1 MPSFIHL
8 VINLNLCVQILTF
21 MAVYTSTMLLKCYI
35 TILKLLSPRI
45 IVLLQQ
51 IHASHYGK
59 DNV

>member
-8 VINLNLCVQILTF
+8 VVNLNFCVQILAF

-51 IHASHYGK
+51 IHANHYGK